1 MQIKQLFQVLEIK
14 KNQYTKYIQIFENFL
29 EYFIVNQV

>member
-14 KNQYTKYIQIFENFL
+14 ENQYTKYIQIFEFKKK
-29 EYFIVNQV
+29 YFIVNQV

>member
-1 MQIKQLFQVLEIK
+1 MQIKQFFQVLEIK
-14 KNQYTKYIQIFENFL
+14 ENQYTKYIQIFEIFP

>member
-1 MQIKQLFQVLEIK
+1 MQTKQLFQVLEIK
-14 KNQYTKYIQIFENFL
+14 QNQYTKYIQIFENFL